1 MTDFRP
7 VLFIIG
13 LLLFC
18 LAATMSIPVAVDY
31 FAGHGTWVALARA
44 AMVTCF
50 VGLAMAVAF
59 RTNVMQ
65 LNTSQIFALTTFSW
79 LFIATFAALPFYV
92 STLPLDFTDSFFEA
106 MSGITTTGAT
116 LINGLDDLSP
126 GILLWRALLQWLGGI
141 GIVVIAV
148 AILPIL
154 KVGGMQIF
162 RSESSD
168 RSEKVMP
175 RVAQVAAGIGLVY
188 VFLTVWCTIL
198 LWAEKMPIFDAI
210 VHAMTTIS
218 TGGFSTKDASIA
230 FFKNDT
236 IEWIIIF
243 FMCMGAMPFV
253 LYVRLFRGQFAP
265 FFFDTQVKWF
275 FAIVFIFITLIIS
288 YRFMFHDYVN
298 TYDVIRGTVFN
309 TISVLTGTGYASE
322 DYATWGNFPIMIFFL
337 LMFIGGCTGS
347 ATGGI
352 KVFRVKVMISNVI
365 AQLQRLLRPNAI
377 VMTYYNKK
385 PIPDSIVSSVGIFI
399 FVFMLTFF
407 IVSVM
412 IASFGYD
419 FLTSASV
426 TASALGNVGPGL
438 GAVAGPTGN
447 YASFPNGAKWVLS
460 FAMLLGRL
468 ELFTVLVL
476 LVPSFWRR

>member
-31 FAGHGTWVALARA
+31 FSGHGTWVALARA

-175 RVAQVAAGIGLVY
+175 RVAQVAAGIALVY

-230 FFKNDT
+230 FFKSDT

-275 FAIVFIFITLIIS
+275 FAILLTFICMIMF
-288 YRFMFHDYVN
+288 YRFWQGSALSS
-298 TYDVIRGTVFN
+298 YDVIRGTLFN
-309 TISVLTGTGYASE
+309 TIAVLTGTGYATENYSL
-322 DYATWGNFPIMIFFL
+322 WGSSPVAILFL

-352 KVFRVKVMISNVI
+352 KVFRIKVMISNAVGQI
-365 AQLQRLLRPNAI
+365 QRLLRPNAI

-385 PIPDSIVSSVGIFI
+385 PIPDAVVNSVGIFI
-399 FVFMLTFF
+399 FVFMLMFF
-407 IVSVM
+407 AVTIM

-419 FLTSASV
+419 FLTSASAA
-426 TASALGNVGPGL
+426 ASSLCNVGPGL
-438 GAVAGPTGN
+438 GDIIGPKGN
-447 YASFPNGAKWVLS
+447 YSSFPNGAKWVLS